1 MTYNN
6 DKIVRDESI
15 DILRFIGISLIILV
29 HCGAPNWLAQLRCF
43 DVPLMFFV
51 SGLAFSGRAIT
62 HLNYKDYVVKRAK
75 RLLIPTWSFL
85 FVFFII
91 YVGAL
96 WVYCK
101 KLPPSIYFIESFTM
115 TGGIGYV
122 WIMRVFLLVALVVPF
137 LIYINNSIQSN
148 KLFVINIF
156 LYLLGVEFLIRL
168 NSYFIGVPILSRFVE
183 EWFINTVSY
192 SILFLLGLKM
202 RFLDSKR
209 CLNFTVIFM
218 LMFVASMITYYYNNG
233 LPIIISPIYKYPP
246 HSYYI
251 LYGIF
256 VCSSF
261 WTIREYL
268 KILNCKLIRF
278 IGQNTVWIYLYHIP
292 LVWLPIDLNW
302 ALRYVIV
309 YAVSILFFMFQYA
322 IYIKLKDKYG
332 VVKYLVG

>member
-29 HCGAPNWLAQLRCF
+29 HCGAPNW
-43 DVPLMFFV
+43 
-51 SGLAFSGRAIT
+51 
-62 HLNYKDYVVKRAK
+62 
-75 RLLIPTWSFL
+75 
-85 FVFFII
+85 
-91 YVGAL
+91 
-96 WVYCK
+96 
-101 KLPPSIYFIESFTM
+101 
-115 TGGIGYV
+115 
-122 WIMRVFLLVALVVPF
+122 
-137 LIYINNSIQSN
+137 
-148 KLFVINIF
+148 
-156 LYLLGVEFLIRL
+156 
-168 NSYFIGVPILSRFVE
+168 
-183 EWFINTVSY
+183 
-192 SILFLLGLKM
+192 
-202 RFLDSKR
+202 
-209 CLNFTVIFM
+209 
-218 LMFVASMITYYYNNG
+218 
-233 LPIIISPIYKYPP
+233 
-246 HSYYI
+246 
-251 LYGIF
+251 
-256 VCSSF
+256 F